1 MVSCLATATNLTQN
15 TVSMKPANEE
25 VTLYDENPSMFRN
38 RPVEFIVTVILC
50 AVVVGF
56 VIFLVWW
63 LRCKGTQLTIT
74 SDRTRLR
81 KGILSKSITE
91 VWHQDV
97 RNVQLNQ
104 TFFQRLLGVGSL
116 GISSAGQAGLEISV
130 SGIPDPEQVKDLID
144 QHRRR

>member
-38 RPVEFIVTVILC
+38 RPVEFIVTALLC
-50 AVVVGF
+50 LVGVGV
-56 VIFLVWW
+56 VIFLLWW

-97 RNVQLNQ
+97 RNVQLKQ

-130 SGIPDPEQVKDLID
+130 SGIRDPEQVKDLID

>member
-1 MVSCLATATNLTQN
+1 
-15 TVSMKPANEE
+15 MKPANEE

-38 RPVEFIVTVILC
+38 RPVEFVFTVVLC
-50 AVVVGF
+50 VVLVGF
-56 VIFLVWW
+56 IIFFMWW

-74 SDRTRLR
+74 SERTRLR

-130 SGIPDPEQVKDLID
+130 SGIPNPEQVKDLID

>member
-38 RPVEFIVTVILC
+38 RPVEFIITVILC

>member
-1 MVSCLATATNLTQN
+1 
-15 TVSMKPANEE
+15 MKPANEE

-38 RPVEFIVTVILC
+38 RPVEFIVTALLC
-50 AVVVGF
+50 IIGVGL
-56 VIFLVWW
+56 VIFLIWW

>member
-1 MVSCLATATNLTQN
+1 
-15 TVSMKPANEE
+15 MKPANEE

-38 RPVEFIVTVILC
+38 RPVEFIVTALLC
-50 AVVVGF
+50 LVGVGV
-56 VIFLVWW
+56 VIFLLWW

-97 RNVQLNQ
+97 RNVQLKQ

-130 SGIPDPEQVKDLID
+130 SGIRDPEQVKDLID